1 LVAALADACHP
12 SSMPEKEWTLPRGPF
27 ALQIRRQTVGGKV
40 HSFAVILLAMHGG
53 K

>member
-1 LVAALADACHP
+1 
-12 SSMPEKEWTLPRGPF
+12 MPEKEWTLPRGPF
-27 ALQIRRQTVGGKV
+27 ALQIRRQTVGEKV